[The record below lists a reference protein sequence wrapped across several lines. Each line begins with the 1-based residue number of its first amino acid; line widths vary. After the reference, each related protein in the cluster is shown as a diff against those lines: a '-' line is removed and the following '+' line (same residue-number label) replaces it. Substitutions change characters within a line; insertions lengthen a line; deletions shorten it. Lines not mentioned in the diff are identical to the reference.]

1 MGLNHASGTCPPPV
15 QRGAAHRS
23 SGTIQR
29 VITVS
34 TFRLAGGNHATQYFP
49 ASWFPPGPLAKPRL
63 NTGPA
68 TLSVAPGSYRY
79 KEDAE
84 NNHLVLAQ

>member
-1 MGLNHASGTCPPPV
+1 MGSTNASGTCPPLV
-15 QRGAAHRS
+15 QRGAEHRS
-23 SGTIQR
+23 RVAIQG

-34 TFRLAGGNHATQYFP
+34 TFRLAGGNPLRQYFP

-63 NTGPA
+63 IPGPA

-79 KEDAE
+79 KEELKD
-84 NNHLVLAQ
+84 NHLVLAQ